1 MFGGTVAPTCLW
13 ASGKPPAANLPILP
27 ATPLSCSATIGST
40 KALSLS
46 CSPLQ
51 AGCSSPPREAPYSLP
66 PSRTCACS
74 PCRPSN
80 GLTSQGQSL
89 RGRWPIKCGSNLT
102 LTGSPG
108 AERHRRERL
117 HHRLPPNSLPNLHLI
132 VLSLGHHLIDRLH
145 ELLVRP
151 VLPPCLH
158 LSVPPLLMLRNPL
171 LGPHPLN
178 HLVFPAPLL
187 PFLRSLPHLAF
198 PCQTVSP
205 PSPLASLS
213 TWAPQS

>member
-89 RGRWPIKCGSNLT
+89 RGRWPIKCGSTLT

-108 AERHRRERL
+108 AERHHRERL
-117 HHRLPPNSLPNLHLI
+117 HHRHRENVVCI
-132 VLSLGHHLIDRLH
+132 VSGFRIVSSCQMQCVWGKYTL
-145 ELLVRP
+145 P
-151 VLPPCLH
+151 VLI
-158 LSVPPLLMLRNPL
+158 MLKYYSCTVQSQCARVYGSRL
-171 LGPHPLN
+171 
-178 HLVFPAPLL
+178 PALCRYTIL
-187 PFLRSLPHLAF
+187 
-198 PCQTVSP
+198 CIIM
-205 PSPLASLS
+205 
-213 TWAPQS
+213 